1 MTDRKFTFN
10 AAKAYVAQYDSY
22 KAQLARV
29 QRVDTQEESWGERIA
44 ARRWRFDPLRSLD
57 SNPLAVASYVH
68 REDSV
73 IDVGGG
79 AGRVS
84 LPLALRCR
92 EVINI
97 DPSSGMK
104 AEYEESAREAGLSNT
119 QFIQSDWA
127 DVAGVSANLAIT
139 ANLTYFVRDIV
150 PFIRKME
157 EMAERRVIINLWS
170 VPPCDQNA
178 AIFRLVYREEKK
190 TAPGHRYLLPVIWEL
205 GILPDVQVLP
215 GAFREGE
222 LPQTID
228 AAVQEAMRGQWLHP
242 KDRDFATNLIL
253 EHFEEH
259 YELTSQ
265 GYRSLWQ
272 EESRELLISWEPSKA
287 GV

>member
-1 MTDRKFTFN
+1 MEFSLK
-10 AAKAYVAQYDSY
+10 AAEAYSAQYDAY
-22 KAQLARV
+22 KAQLSRV
-29 QRVDTQEESWGERIA
+29 HQGYTYEESWEERSA

-57 SNPLAVASYVH
+57 SNLLAVASYVQQ
-68 REDSV
+68 EDSV

-84 LPLALRCR
+84 LPLGLRCR
-92 EVINI
+92 EVINV

-104 AEYEESAREAGLSNT
+104 AEFEESAAEAGLSNT
-119 QFIQSDWA
+119 QFVQSDWSS
-127 DVAGVSANLAIT
+127 VVGVSGDLVIT

-150 PFIRKME
+150 SFIRRME

-170 VPPCDQNA
+170 MPPCDQNA
-178 AIFRLVYREEKK
+178 AIFRLVYGEEKEA
-190 TAPGHRYLLPVIWEL
+190 APGHRFLLPVIWEL

-215 GAFREGE
+215 GTFRESE

-228 AAVQEAMRGQWLHP
+228 ASVQEAMRGQWLHP

-253 EHFEEH
+253 EHFEEL
-259 YELTSQ
+259 YEHTSQ

-272 EESRELLISWEPSKA
+272 EEARELLITWEPTKV

>member
-1 MTDRKFTFN
+1 MN

-29 QRVDTQEESWGERIA
+29 QRGDTHEESWEEHIA

-57 SNPLAVASYVH
+57 SNLLAVASYVH

-97 DPSSGMK
+97 DPSSGMR
-104 AEYEESAREAGLSNT
+104 AEFEESAREAGLSNT

-139 ANLTYFVRDIV
+139 ARISY
-150 PFIRKME
+150 
-157 EMAERRVIINLWS
+157 
-170 VPPCDQNA
+170 
-178 AIFRLVYREEKK
+178 
-190 TAPGHRYLLPVIWEL
+190 
-205 GILPDVQVLP
+205 
-215 GAFREGE
+215 
-222 LPQTID
+222 
-228 AAVQEAMRGQWLHP
+228 
-242 KDRDFATNLIL
+242 AT
-253 EHFEEH
+253 
-259 YELTSQ
+259 
-265 GYRSLWQ
+265 
-272 EESRELLISWEPSKA
+272 
-287 GV
+287 